1 MECWNLTCS
10 NNAKESIVCRRC
22 YMRAYCS
29 QLCQNTDWETLHNKQ
44 CKKSILNL
52 SDFNEVQDHS
62 LLGKGAYGEVQ
73 LIIHKTTKQL
83 FALKIIQKDANDRKI
98 PIKLLYREISI
109 QKRLKHPNITQLY
122 DHVETSDKVFL
133 FLEYSDGGNLY
144 SHLKRKL
151 RLPEQESCK
160 FFRQICEGVRYLHEN
175 NIIHRDLKP
184 DNILLNRAGNVKI
197 CDFGWC
203 TEGVHEKMTF
213 CGTLDYMAPEIL
225 EGTNYSFQIDIWA
238 LGVILYELLNGKT
251 PFKGLSNEQ
260 KLGNIVTGNYEFSKN
275 ISMSAR
281 NLIKKM
287 LCLDPAS
294 RPNIE
299 EVLNDEWMLRY
310 LTFDSPDSSFS
321 NIRFSAGY
329 SSPILSP
336 VSCPGR
342 ESTFRI
348 LSPDFC
354 VKDQS
359 DSNSNHSSLSGQKK
373 CLESKSIASSSYR
386 KRRIEKKTRKK
397 KQPKTF
403 LSKVLSSFGIS

>member
-10 NNAKESIVCRRC
+10 NTAKDSIVCRKC

-29 QLCQNTDWETLHNKQ
+29 QSCQTTDWTTLHNKQ
-44 CKKSILNL
+44 CKKSILSL
-52 SDFNEVQDHS
+52 SEFNQVSSNS

-83 FALKIIQKDANDRKI
+83 FALKVIKKDSNNRKI

-109 QKRLKHPNITQLY
+109 QKRLNHPNITRLY
-122 DHVETSDKVFL
+122 DHIETAEEVFL

-144 SHLKRKL
+144 SHLKRKQ
-151 RLPEQESCK
+151 RLPEQEACK
-160 FFRQICEGVRYLHEN
+160 FFRQICEGVRYLHDN

-184 DNILLNRAGNVKI
+184 DNILLNRAGTVKI

-203 TEGVHEKMTF
+203 SEGIHEKMTF

-251 PFKGLSNEQ
+251 PFKGLSNDQ
-260 KLGNIVTGNYEFSKN
+260 KLASIVTGDFEFNKN

-287 LCLDPAS
+287 LCLNNNS
-294 RPNIE
+294 RPEIE

-310 LTFDSPDSSFS
+310 LTFDSPNSSFS
-321 NIRFSAGY
+321 NIRFSTEC

-348 LSPDFC
+348 LSPNFETREY
-354 VKDQS
+354 S
-359 DSNSNHSSLSGQKK
+359 DSNSNRDSFAGRGKFFEFNTIDGWK
-373 CLESKSIASSSYR
+373 GK
-386 KRRIEKKTRKK
+386 KRREGKRNRKI

-403 LSKVLSSFGIS
+403 LEKFLSSFGVS